1 MSQPPRAT
9 RPDDVVGETTTSQ
22 TVLATDGP
30 VDSATLM
37 KGRRELII
45 RHGADTYR
53 LQDHRFQQADPHE
66 VDQRVRTP
74 ESHPF
79 PVKLP
84 SQPIL
89 RGS

>member
-9 RPDDVVGETTTSQ
+9 RPDDVVGETTDIVT

-45 RHGADTYR
+45 RHGADT
-53 LQDHRFQQADPHE
+53 
-66 VDQRVRTP
+66 
-74 ESHPF
+74 
-79 PVKLP
+79 
-84 SQPIL
+84 
-89 RGS
+89 